1 MNSAPESSPEPSP
14 EPSREK
20 TPTPLDVLLPV
31 LVLIGCLLLL
41 LNSFSDNAGGYTQ
54 LALVAAAITACLVGL
69 KNRVTWAELEDGMIN
84 SVTSG
89 LKAIL
94 VLLVVGGLVGS
105 WILAGTVPAMIY
117 WGTQLLSPQWFYP
130 AAALICA
137 VTGLSIGSS
146 WTVAGALGVGLM
158 GVASVMGLSP
168 AITAGAILSGAYMGD
183 KLSPLSDTTNL
194 AAGVTGNDLF
204 RHIRHM
210 GWTTIPA
217 FVISLLVFVVV
228 GSGGGEL
235 NGDLGGEIVAVNRL
249 LGEQFYLGLPVFVP
263 LLVVLTLALLRKPVL
278 PALMAGMV
286 AGVLVA
292 LLFQTPQV
300 TSLGGGEGDGV
311 MIKGVAIALMDGF
324 AIESGNSMVDDL
336 LSKGG
341 MGNMLSTVFL
351 IICALTFGGAFERAG
366 LLKRAVDGILNRVKT
381 VGGLIS
387 ATLAT
392 SFGVNVTCADQYISV
407 VMPARMYKD
416 AYRQRGLHPL
426 NLSRAVEDAG
436 TITSV
441 LIPWNTCGIYMAGV
455 LGVTAWGWGSGL
467 GAFAYAPWAIFCW
480 LCPII
485 SAIYGYT
492 AFKVL
497 PLKTEPEAG

>member
-1 MNSAPESSPEPSP
+1 MSSVPEPSP
-14 EPSREK
+14 QSSPERAPSL
-20 TPTPLDVLLPV
+20 LDVLLPV

-41 LNSFSDNAGGYTQ
+41 LDSFADNAGGYTQ
-54 LALVAAAITACLVGL
+54 LALLAAAITACLVGL
-69 KNRVTWAELEDGMIN
+69 KNRVSWGALEDGMIN
-84 SVTSG
+84 SVTAG

-137 VTGLSIGSS
+137 ITGLSIGSS

-228 GSGGGEL
+228 GSGGNSS
-235 NGDLGGEIVAVNRL
+235 NGDLGGEIAAVNRL
-249 LGEQFYLGLPVFVP
+249 LGQQFYLGLPVFVP
-263 LLVVLTLALLRKPVL
+263 LLVVLALALLRKPVL

-286 AGVLVA
+286 TGVLVA
-292 LLFQTPQV
+292 LVFQKAQV
-300 TSLGGGEGDGV
+300 VSLGGGEAVGEGTGV
-311 MIKGVAIALMDGF
+311 LVKGVAIALLDGF
-324 AIESGNSMVDDL
+324 AMNSGNTMVDDL

-351 IICALTFGGAFERAG
+351 IVCALTFGGAFERAG
-366 LLKRAVDGILNRVKT
+366 LLKRAVDGILRRVKT

-387 ATLAT
+387 STLAT
-392 SFGVNVTCADQYISV
+392 SLGVNITCADQYISV

-485 SAIYGYT
+485 SAVYGYT

-497 PLKTEPEAG
+497 PLEADSRAD

>member
-1 MNSAPESSPEPSP
+1 MSHDPESLTESSPV
-14 EPSREK
+14 K
-20 TPTPLDVLLPV
+20 TPGLLDVLLPV
-31 LVLIGCLLLL
+31 AVLIGSLIVLIA
-41 LNSFSDNAGGYTQ
+41 SFGDNAGGYTQ
-54 LALVAAAITACLVGL
+54 LALIAATATACLVGI
-69 KNRVTWAELEDGMIN
+69 KNRIPWEQLEQGMIN
-84 SVTSG
+84 SVTAG

-130 AAALICA
+130 ATALICA
-137 VTGLSIGSS
+137 VAGLSIGSS

-168 AITAGAILSGAYMGD
+168 AITAGAIISGAYLGD

-194 AAGVTGNDLF
+194 AAGITGNDLF
-204 RHIRHM
+204 LHIRHM
-210 GWTTIPA
+210 TWTTIPA
-217 FVISLLVFVVV
+217 FAIALLVFALVGG
-228 GSGGGEL
+228 GSGPEYAQVGGDITAI
-235 NGDLGGEIVAVNRL
+235 NQL
-249 LGEQFYLGLPVFVP
+249 LDQQFYLGLPVFLP
-263 LLVVLTLALLRKPVL
+263 LLLVLTLAIMRKPVL
-278 PALMAGMV
+278 PVLLAGML

-292 LLFQTPQV
+292 LLFQQSQV
-300 TSLGGGEGDGV
+300 KALGGDSGSAV
-311 MIKGVAIALMDGF
+311 VGVAVAVLDGF
-324 AIESGNSMVDDL
+324 AIDSGNTMVDDL

-351 IICALTFGGAFERAG
+351 IICALSFGGAFERAG
-366 LLKRAVDGILNRVKT
+366 LLQRAVQGVLKGVKT

-392 SFGVNVTCADQYISV
+392 CFGVNVVCADQYISV
-407 VMPARMYKD
+407 VMPARMYQGV
-416 AYRQRGLHPL
+416 YQQRGLHPL

-436 TITSV
+436 TLTSV
-441 LIPWNTCGIYMAGV
+441 LIPWNTCGLYMAGV
-455 LGVTAWGWGSGL
+455 LGVTAWGWDSEL
-467 GAFAYAPWAIFCW
+467 GAFAYAPWAILCW

-497 PLKTEPEAG
+497 PLKKGESPAAN

>member
-1 MNSAPESSPEPSP
+1 MNSTPQSPSEKKPSL
-14 EPSREK
+14 
-20 TPTPLDVLLPV
+20 LDVLLPV
-31 LVLIGCLLLL
+31 LVLVACLLLL
-41 LNSFSDNAGGYTQ
+41 INSFADDAGSYTQ
-54 LALVAAAITACLVGL
+54 LALIAAALSACLVGL
-69 KNRVTWAELEDGMIN
+69 KNRVAWAQLEQGMIH
-84 SVTSG
+84 SVTAG

-130 AAALICA
+130 ATALICA

-168 AITAGAILSGAYMGD
+168 AITAGAIISGAYLGD

-194 AAGVTGNDLF
+194 AAGITGNDLF

-210 GWTTIPA
+210 TWTTIPA
-217 FVISLLVFVVV
+217 FVIALLVYILV
-228 GSGGGEL
+228 GSGGAEL
-235 NGDLGGEIVAVNRL
+235 NTEVGGEIVAVNQV
-249 LGEQFYLGLPVFVP
+249 LGQNFYLGFPVFVP

-278 PALMAGMV
+278 PALVAGMV

-292 LLFQTPQV
+292 LLFQYPQV
-300 TSLGGGEGDGV
+300 VALGGGEGNGAAV
-311 MIKGVAIALMDGF
+311 KGVAIALLDGF
-324 AIESGNSMVDDL
+324 AIDSGSAMVDSL

-341 MGNMLSTVFL
+341 MGNMLYTVFL
-351 IICALTFGGAFERAG
+351 IVCALAFGGAFERAG
-366 LLKRAVDGILNRVKT
+366 LLKRAVEGILKRVKS

-387 ATLAT
+387 ATLMT
-392 SFGVNVTCADQYISV
+392 CFGVNVVCADQYISV

-416 AYRQRGLHPL
+416 VYGQRGLHPL

-441 LIPWNTCGIYMAGV
+441 LIPWNTCGLYMAGV

-467 GAFAYAPWAIFCW
+467 AAFAYAPWAILCW

-485 SAIYGYT
+485 SAVYGYIG
-492 AFKVL
+492 FKVL
-497 PLKTEPEAG
+497 PQEKAPEAN